1 MFWSHFSH
9 FANNSVFYELLHPIH
24 QFYLTSCSQEG
35 SHFGYYNYN
44 PEVHKGESYLH
55 LNIYDYHLEKLLHML
70 DSTSAP
76 KSIILALQTLQTPAA
91 IWILPCL
98 LRLCLRSCDLQ
109 LTTLVGSYLHLRSCK
124 LLPTCGSFCNSYAFQ
139 SERTAWLLTM
149 FKMEVLKS
157 KLHWMPSYLACPHRY
172 I

>member
-1 MFWSHFSH
+1 DKTPD
-9 FANNSVFYELLHPIH
+9 NSMSMSSCFHSE
-24 QFYLTSCSQEG
+24 FYLYFWLDATTAISRPSTRSYFCHDGVSKVPMVQEG

-139 SERTAWLLTM
+139 SERTA
-149 FKMEVLKS
+149 
-157 KLHWMPSYLACPHRY
+157 
-172 I
+172 